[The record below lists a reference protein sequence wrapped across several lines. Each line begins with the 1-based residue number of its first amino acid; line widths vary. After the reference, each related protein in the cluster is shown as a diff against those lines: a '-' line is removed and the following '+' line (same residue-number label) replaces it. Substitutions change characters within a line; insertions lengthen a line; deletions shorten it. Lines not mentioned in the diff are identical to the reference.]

1 MRRPDVGLFWNIL
14 RERLEAESEVEF
26 PSRAFCQVESLPDC
40 ILQIGLRD
48 GNLQAHRF
56 NCRPICRPILGDV
69 LGFVGSVFCVHGIYF
84 FCCFVSSSTGL
95 RRCCKT
101 GWSFVYGVN
110 TP

>member
-40 ILQIGLRD
+40 IMQIGLRD

-56 NCRPICRPILGDV
+56 NCRPILGGV
-69 LGFVGSVFCVHGIYF
+69 LGFIEFVFGVHGIKYF
-84 FCCFVSSSTGL
+84 LLFGF
-95 RRCCKT
+95 
-101 GWSFVYGVN
+101 
-110 TP
+110 